1 MRYRQVLIVDDEELA
16 RSRLDRMIG
25 ELPGYEVCGQADNG
39 ETALKQAAKTSPD
52 IVLLDIRMPGMDGMA
67 CAQQLSRMA
76 TPPAL
81 IFCTAYD
88 DYALEAFQVQA
99 AAYLVKPVRREALSQ
114 ALERAGRVNRLQQE
128 KLSDSES
135 ADERLSVRT
144 HRGLELVDPARLYY
158 AMADNKYVTLV
169 HAEGETLCD
178 YSLRELE
185 KLYPQRLLRV
195 HRNTVINTDYLVGLV
210 RAGNRHQVRL
220 SDGRDTHLNVSRRHA
235 AAVREWLAHH

>member
-16 RSRLDRMIG
+16 RTRLERMIG
-25 ELPGYEVCGQADNG
+25 ELPGYEVCGHADNG
-39 ETALKQAAKTSPD
+39 ETALKRAAQTSPD
-52 IVLLDIRMPGMDGMA
+52 IVLLDVRMPGMDGMA

-99 AAYLVKPVRREALSQ
+99 AAYLVKPVRREALAQ
-114 ALERAGRVNRLQQE
+114 ALEQAGRVNRLQQE
-128 KLSDSES
+128 TLGSSETT
-135 ADERLSVRT
+135 DEQLSVRS
-144 HRGLELVDPARLYY
+144 HRGLELVDLTRLYY
-158 AMADNKYVTLV
+158 AVADNKYVTLV

-195 HRNTVINTDYLVGLV
+195 HRNTLINSDYLVALV

-235 AAVREWLAHH
+235 PAVRDWLAHH

>member
-16 RSRLDRMIG
+16 RNRLDRMIR
-25 ELPGYEVCGQADNG
+25 ELPGYEICGHADNG
-39 ETALKQAAKTSPD
+39 EAAIERATESPPD

-88 DYALEAFQVQA
+88 DYALKAFEVQA

-114 ALERAGRVNRLQQE
+114 ALEQAGRVNRLQQE
-128 KLSDSES
+128 KLGGSEA
-135 ADERLSVRT
+135 ADEQLSVRT
-144 HRGLELVDPARLYY
+144 HRGLELVDLARLYY

-195 HRNTVINTDYLVGLV
+195 HRNTLINTDYLVGLV

-235 AAVREWLAHH
+235 AAVRDWLAHH

>member
-16 RSRLDRMIG
+16 RTRLERMIG
-25 ELPGYEVCGQADNG
+25 ELPGYEVCGHADNG
-39 ETALKQAAKTSPD
+39 ETALKRAAETSPD
-52 IVLLDIRMPGMDGMA
+52 IVLLDIRMPGTDGMA

-88 DYALEAFQVQA
+88 NYALEAFQVQA

-114 ALERAGRVNRLQQE
+114 ALEQAGRVNRLQQE
-128 KLSDSES
+128 TLGSSETTG
-135 ADERLSVRT
+135 EQLSVRS
-144 HRGLELVDPARLYY
+144 HRGLELVDLTRLYY
-158 AMADNKYVTLV
+158 AVADNKYVTLV

-195 HRNTVINTDYLVGLV
+195 HRNTLINTDYLVGLV

-235 AAVREWLAHH
+235 PAVRDWLAHH

>member
-16 RSRLDRMIG
+16 RTRLERMIG
-25 ELPGYEVCGQADNG
+25 ELPGYEVCGHADNG
-39 ETALKQAAKTSPD
+39 ETALKRAAETSPD
-52 IVLLDIRMPGMDGMA
+52 IVLLDIRMPGTDGMA

-88 DYALEAFQVQA
+88 NYALEAFQVQA

-114 ALERAGRVNRLQQE
+114 ALEQAGRVNRLQQE
-128 KLSDSES
+128 TLESSETTG
-135 ADERLSVRT
+135 EQLSVRS
-144 HRGLELVDPARLYY
+144 HRGLELVDLTRLYY
-158 AMADNKYVTLV
+158 AVADNKYVTLV

-195 HRNTVINTDYLVGLV
+195 HRNTLINTDYLVGLV